1 MRNDTLRKSSSEIVK
16 YRVYSYAA
24 SRLCAYVE
32 PFTIEK
38 FQEGMGNVG

>member
-1 MRNDTLRKSSSEIVK
+1 MRNDTLRKSFPEVVK
-16 YRVYSYAA
+16 YRVHSYAA